1 MSTLYEEFNLGEETP
16 LSKDEMVT
24 ARNCDVARS
33 EDGKIYLPKDMSY
46 DEGVLW
52 LQRKKRELNEVVAF
66 SEMIH
71 AFPPDGAA
79 AFAKALQEKFGWTS
93 MVKTPGFFGA
103 DPPRMIDVEVGPNK
117 SQKIPWGR
125 FEIPGVEGH
134 VETGVGMK
142 DGHMVFAITGQVKQK
157 HYYILADL
165 AKLTR
170 EIVERE
176 SIYRGQAFKIE
187 YTEEGAGEFGN
198 MNAPKFLDLSEVK
211 PEELVFSAEL
221 TRAIND
227 YVFTPI
233 LKSAECEAAGI
244 PVKRGVCMYGGYGT
258 GKTLTAY
265 VAAKHAVSVQRTFI
279 YLKDVTHLADAIEFA
294 KQYAPA
300 VVFAEDVDRA
310 VGGERSSQVDT
321 ILNTID
327 GLDSKESKVMVILT
341 TNHVD
346 KINQALL
353 RPGRMDLALEIGPPD
368 ADAVERLIHIY
379 SRNLLAKDTNLEAV
393 GHQLSGQIPAVI
405 REACERAKLSA
416 VARGGKLEITE
427 DDLLLAAETLVDHI
441 MLLNEEKHDPSKLEA
456 LGQHLGFGIQKAMEH
471 AQSKDLLG
479 PDEMKRLPK
488 SNGEGEAERLLHSP
502 LEL

>member
-16 LSKDEMVT
+16 LSKTDEVT

-33 EDGKIYLPKDMSY
+33 KDGKIYLPVHMDY
-46 DEGVLW
+46 DDAVLW
-52 LQRKKRELNEVVAF
+52 LQRKKREENEIVSF
-66 SEMIH
+66 QELIQ

-79 AFAKALQEKFGWTS
+79 AFAKALEVKFGWTS

-103 DPPRMIDVEVGPNK
+103 NPPSMLNVDVGPYE
-117 SQKIPWGR
+117 SRKIPWGR

-134 VETGVGMK
+134 VDTGVGMK
-142 DGHMVFAITGQVKQK
+142 DGHLVFAINGEVKQK
-157 HYYILADL
+157 HYHILADL

-170 EIVERE
+170 EIVAEE
-176 SIYRGQAFKIE
+176 SIYRGKAFKIE
-187 YTEEGAGEFGN
+187 YTAEGEGEFGN

-211 PEELVFSAEL
+211 PDELIFSAEL
-221 TRAIND
+221 DRAIND

-233 LKSAECEAAGI
+233 LKAEACEKAGV
-244 PVKRGVCMYGGYGT
+244 PVKRGVCLYGGYGT
-258 GKTLTAY
+258 GKTNTAY
-265 VAAKHAVSVQRTFI
+265 VAAKHCVSVDRTFI
-279 YLKDVTHLADAIEFA
+279 YLKDVKYLAEAIEFA
-294 KQYAPA
+294 KQYSPA

-310 VGGERSSQVDT
+310 VGGDRSVQVDQ

-368 ADAVERLIHIY
+368 ALAVERLIRLY
-379 SRNLLAKDTNLEAV
+379 SRGLLSDDADLRRAGEA
-393 GHQLSGQIPAVI
+393 LSGQIPAVI
-405 REACERAKLSA
+405 REACERAKLSS
-416 VARGGKLEITE
+416 VARGGDLEINE

-441 MLLNEEKHDPSKLEA
+441 MLLNEDKQDPSQLEA
-456 LGQHLGFGIQKAMEH
+456 IGERLAFGFVKGARHAKDDGLLSIDELG
-471 AQSKDLLG
+471 S
-479 PDEMKRLPK
+479 LP
-488 SNGEGEAERLLHSP
+488 NANGEAERLLHKP